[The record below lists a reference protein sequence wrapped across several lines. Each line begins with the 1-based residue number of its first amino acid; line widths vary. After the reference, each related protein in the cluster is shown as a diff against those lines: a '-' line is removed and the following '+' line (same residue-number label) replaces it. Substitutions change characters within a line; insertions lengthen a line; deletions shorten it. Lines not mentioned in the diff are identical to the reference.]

1 MKFFAELGCYLDD
14 LCAVAVNHLDK
25 GERELQRTAGITSL
39 SARLRATSPKAIVV
53 VMKAIEPHVQQAA
66 DQARLGQIPVFA
78 LPFPAQGNQR
88 KYVAGLAETLRDP
101 RIQFA
106 LQPTR

>member
-1 MKFFAELGCYLDD
+1 
-14 LCAVAVNHLDK
+14 
-25 GERELQRTAGITSL
+25 
-39 SARLRATSPKAIVV
+39 
-53 VMKAIEPHVQQAA
+53 MKAIEPHVQQAA